1 MNTVQRLLSN
11 TVLAF
16 ISSIVVKAGN
26 ALLFI
31 LIGRWLGPSESGAF
45 SLATTYYTFVFGLSA
60 LGLHEIMVRDLPAR
74 RDESGRYLVNYV
86 TLRLL
91 LSIIGYGLLLLGLR
105 LFSPYSETTTQT
117 ILILSLAVIP
127 EAVFSICQSLFEA
140 HERLVTPMLAAIA
153 SSGIKLLAGFW
164 LLSQGAQVAQIAWVI
179 PIASAAS
186 LIVFAPGLAR
196 LFRRAP
202 QRLPARLDG
211 AFLRLQLS
219 YTPSFFVIQLFSLL
233 DYQADALLISL
244 MLSEE
249 ALGHY
254 TAAQTILLAFN
265 LMPLAIRTAVYP
277 LMSRYY
283 HEAPDKLAVLYDKSS
298 RYLFALVLPL
308 ATGVTLLAAPIIAL
322 VFGPGFEPAVPV
334 LQISIW
340 AIVFL
345 FLNVPHARLLLIHH
359 KQREAARML
368 GAVTLLNVAL
378 NLILIP
384 RAGIVGAAVARLLS
398 SFALYASFY
407 AYTEATVMRLS
418 MLPALARPLLANAL
432 MAAVVWWLRAAPLPI
447 PIAAGGAV
455 YAAAALL
462 LGIVPPQDVV
472 YWREIIRRRG

>member
-31 LIGRWLGPSESGAF
+31 LIGRWLGPGESGAF

-74 RDESGRYLVNYV
+74 RDESGRYLVNYL

-91 LSIIGYGLLLLGLR
+91 LSVAAYGLLLLGLR
-105 LFSPYSETTTQT
+105 LFSPYSATTTQI

-140 HERLVTPMLAAIA
+140 HERLVTPMLASIA
-153 SSGIKLLAGFW
+153 SSGVKLLAGFW
-164 LLSQGAQVAQIAWVI
+164 LLRQGAQVVQIAWVI

-196 LFRRAP
+196 LLRRVP
-202 QRLPARLDG
+202 QRLPARLD
-211 AFLRLQLS
+211 ATFVRLQLG
-219 YTPSFFVIQLFSLL
+219 YTPSFFVIQFFSLL
-233 DYQADALLISL
+233 DYQSDALLISL

-283 HEAPDKLAVLYDKSS
+283 HEAPDKLAVLYDKIS

-334 LQISIW
+334 LQICIW

-368 GAVTLLNVAL
+368 GGVTLLNVAL
-378 NLILIP
+378 NLFLIP
-384 RAGIVGAAVARLLS
+384 RAGIAGAAVARLLS
-398 SFALYASFY
+398 SLALYVSFY
-407 AYTEATVMRLS
+407 AYTHTTVMKLS
-418 MLPALARPLLANAL
+418 GRPSLARPLLANAL
-432 MAAVVWWLRAAPLPI
+432 MAAAVWWLRAFPLPVS
-447 PIAAGGAV
+447 IAAGVVV
-455 YAAAALL
+455 YVAAALL
-462 LGIVPPQDVV
+462 LGIVPPQDLV
-472 YWREIIRRRG
+472 YWREIVRRRD